1 MKKITVDIGKIA
13 KGMRLKYSLILD
25 SDDTGTKNP
34 SLNLVNHYKIG
45 GNEFIKFNPHPY
57 LTIDISESFGKN
69 EEWSTNKSVNL
80 NMMAKMK
87 IESQLKM
94 VISNLSIKELFFYK
108 NNKLDVNREI
118 VKSLNMKPFVIG
130 NKTCMF
136 DYIVIHDDKKNEYE
150 GVVFMINSAD
160 NYCMLTI
167 DEVTYLYYTLLSIN
181 LYNLTF
187 SVLAYYNSLSTHE
200 KVDEIVIKPQLI
212 QEEPELLPDIHKIPE
227 YQESSIPDL
236 DIY

>member
-1 MKKITVDIGKIA
+1 MSIDKNTAALGFEQKIWEA
-13 KGMRLKYSLILD
+13 A
-25 SDDTGTKNP
+25 DTLRG
-34 SLNLVNHYKIG
+34 
-45 GNEFIKFNPHPY
+45 
-57 LTIDISESFGKN
+57 
-69 EEWSTNKSVNL
+69 NL
-80 NMMAKMK
+80 NAA
-87 IESQLKM
+87 
-94 VISNLSIKELFFYK
+94 
-108 NNKLDVNREI
+108 
-118 VKSLNMKPFVIG
+118 
-130 NKTCMF
+130 
-136 DYIVIHDDKKNEYE
+136 EYE